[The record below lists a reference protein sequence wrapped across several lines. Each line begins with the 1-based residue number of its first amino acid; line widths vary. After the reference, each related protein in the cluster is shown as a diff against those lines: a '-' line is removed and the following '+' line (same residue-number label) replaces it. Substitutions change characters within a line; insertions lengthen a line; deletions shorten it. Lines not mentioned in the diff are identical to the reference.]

1 MRRHCVSIE
10 VLSKCDKTRWLGQS
24 PSKSSQCIQCEAAG
38 RGFTTGKT
46 AQDDEVQ
53 VLNPDEDRVCG
64 AVKLQVFQE
73 ATSNTGFTMIH
84 LMLSQEPIQAD
95 RFVPKH
101 PKLPLSLSSSCA
113 FSAGK
118 RKDAKI
124 RKINWLLKVC
134 QLRRRPWFSTRD
146 TGRVED
152 AQLGYLS

>member
-1 MRRHCVSIE
+1 
-10 VLSKCDKTRWLGQS
+10 
-24 PSKSSQCIQCEAAG
+24 
-38 RGFTTGKT
+38 
-46 AQDDEVQ
+46 
-53 VLNPDEDRVCG
+53 
-64 AVKLQVFQE
+64 
-73 ATSNTGFTMIH
+73 
-84 LMLSQEPIQAD
+84 MLSQEPIQAD

-152 AQLGYLS
+152 AQLGYLSYLLYFSLFLTCLAFFQPALLFLQYGDQSWTYVKRGKLDFHLLLRSRHVQDEWMSQRIESCRNMSMWQMANLQMCRVCQSSDLH